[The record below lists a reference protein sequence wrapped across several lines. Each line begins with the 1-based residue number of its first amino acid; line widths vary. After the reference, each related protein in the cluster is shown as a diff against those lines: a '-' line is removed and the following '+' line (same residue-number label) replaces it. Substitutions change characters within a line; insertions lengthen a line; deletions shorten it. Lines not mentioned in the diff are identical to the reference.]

1 MQTKRQ
7 SAERLYIRLAWPD
20 KTQPIPRRADTISA
34 LKILRNIK
42 KLSQDD
48 IANELNI
55 DKSYY
60 SKVERGLT
68 NPTIV
73 YLRNLAQILEV
84 ELNELVDEHI
94 NI

>member
-1 MQTKRQ
+1 MTNEEYLQ
-7 SAERLYIRLAWPD
+7 RLGI
-20 KTQPIPRRADTISA
+20 K

-84 ELNELVDEHI
+84 ELNELVDERI

>member
-1 MQTKRQ
+1 MTNEEYLQ
-7 SAERLYIRLAWPD
+7 RLGI
-20 KTQPIPRRADTISA
+20 K

-42 KLSQDD
+42 K
-48 IANELNI
+48 LNI

>member
-1 MQTKRQ
+1 MDDKDF
-7 SAERLYIRLAWPD
+7 LIRLGL
-20 KTQPIPRRADTISA
+20 K
-34 LKILRNIK
+34 LKILRSIK

-48 IANELNI
+48 IANRLNI

-68 NPTIV
+68 NPTLL
-73 YLRNLAQILEV
+73 YMKHLSEILEV
-84 ELNELVDEHI
+84 KLSDLMDSNI

>member
-1 MQTKRQ
+1 MDDKDF
-7 SAERLYIRLAWPD
+7 LIRLG
-20 KTQPIPRRADTISA
+20 
-34 LKILRNIK
+34 LKLNILCSIK

-48 IANELNI
+48 VANSLNI

-68 NPTIV
+68 NPTLL
-73 YLRNLAQILEV
+73 YMKHLSEILEV
-84 ELNELVDEHI
+84 DLSDLMDSNI

>member
-1 MQTKRQ
+1 MTNEEYLQ
-7 SAERLYIRLAWPD
+7 RLGI
-20 KTQPIPRRADTISA
+20 K
-34 LKILRNIK
+34 LKIIRNIK

-73 YLRNLAQILEV
+73 YLRNLAQILEI

>member
-1 MQTKRQ
+1 MTNEEYLQ
-7 SAERLYIRLAWPD
+7 RLGIG
-20 KTQPIPRRADTISA
+20 
-34 LKILRNIK
+34 LKIIRNIK

-84 ELNELVDEHI
+84 KLNELVDEHI

>member
-1 MQTKRQ
+1 MTNEEYLQ
-7 SAERLYIRLAWPD
+7 RLGI
-20 KTQPIPRRADTISA
+20 K

-48 IANELNI
+48 IANKLNI

-68 NPTIV
+68 NPTII
-73 YLRNLAQILEV
+73 YLRNLSQILEI
-84 ELNELVDEHI
+84 ELSELVSEHI

>member
-1 MQTKRQ
+1 MTNEEYLQ
-7 SAERLYIRLAWPD
+7 RLGI
-20 KTQPIPRRADTISA
+20 K

-48 IANELNI
+48 IANKLNI

-73 YLRNLAQILEV
+73 YLSNLAQILEV

>member
-1 MQTKRQ
+1 MDDKDF
-7 SAERLYIRLAWPD
+7 LIRLGL
-20 KTQPIPRRADTISA
+20 K
-34 LKILRNIK
+34 LKILRSIK

-48 IANELNI
+48 IANHLNI

-68 NPTIV
+68 NPTLL
-73 YLRNLAQILEV
+73 YMKHLSEILEV
-84 ELNELVDEHI
+84 KLSDLMDSNI